1 MQANNGTHDEGWVLA
16 AHTKSMLTE
25 EDGQQEIDAHTMKA
39 NKKSMA
45 HKKSMHRCSRDE
57 GQQEFNAR
65 DAHTMKAINQLYVH
79 PPNWTEAHVCIHPFG
94 GGHPMK
100 ATLSK
105 QAFKEAWAK
114 DALVNVVAKQTPKE
128 AWANEALAQARW
140 AKAYGKEAVFAN
152 GYWSIAE
159 LRCDGKKKRIMANA
173 HKDTPPQRLPCV
185 LKCSPPCIYC
195 TREPSVEL

>member
-57 GQQEFNAR
+57 CRQES
-65 DAHTMKAINQLYVH
+65 DTMKAINQLYKP
-79 PPNWTEAHVCIHPFG
+79 PPNWTEAHVIIHPFRDG
-94 GGHPMK
+94 PPMH

-114 DALVNVVAKQTPKE
+114 DALAIAVSKQASKE
-128 AWANEALAQARW
+128 AWANEAPAQARW

-159 LRCDGKKKRIMANA
+159 LRCDEKKKRIMANA